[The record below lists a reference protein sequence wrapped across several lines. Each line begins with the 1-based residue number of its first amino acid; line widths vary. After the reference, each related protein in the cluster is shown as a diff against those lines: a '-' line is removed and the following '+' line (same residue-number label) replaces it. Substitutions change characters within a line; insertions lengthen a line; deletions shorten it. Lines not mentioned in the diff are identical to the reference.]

1 MGSQEVEFITSMN
14 VIIATV
20 RNCSIDNDY
29 MKLKRVLDL
38 KDYVLSYISCLLVY
52 HKIQSKKPF

>member
-1 MGSQEVEFITSMN
+1 MN

-29 MKLKRVLDL
+29 MKLKRVLVL
-38 KDYVLSYISCLLVY
+38 KDKIFRVY
-52 HKIQSKKPF
+52 YFNVRLYRFNLKNLFNGKGDLINYY

>member
-1 MGSQEVEFITSMN
+1 MN

-29 MKLKRVLDL
+29 MKLKIVLVL
-38 KDYVLSYISCLLVY
+38 KDKIFRVY
-52 HKIQSKKPF
+52 YFNVRLYRFNLKKTFE